1 MDSGAV
7 AAGRLNE
14 VATGVEEGVDVGGL
28 DRTMERLRHRC
39 WAWGTT
45 GEPEAR
51 EGEGPPAASFTCFL
65 FLLLFGLLSSLPRF
79 VFLFFFPSLVVCV
92 CVLLL
97 LPPLSGETFLNSKTL
112 LLF

>member
-1 MDSGAV
+1 MESGDV
-7 AAGRLNE
+7 AAGRLNK
-14 VATGVEEGVDVGGL
+14 VATGVEEGVDVGGQ

-51 EGEGPPAASFTCFL
+51 EAEGPPAASFTCFL

-79 VFLFFFPSLVVCV
+79 VFLFFSFVGSVCLCIAV
-92 CVLLL
+92 A
-97 LPPLSGETFLNSKTL
+97 PTFIGGDVS
-112 LLF
+112 